1 MDKVEHTNHSIS
13 TSNSEHVSLIREIT
27 REDSATKFLDLSHRL
42 EGINTVENLDLVASR
57 SSSYHVLTSSLHELG
72 AVDLARRGR
81 L

>member
-27 REDSATKFLDLSHRL
+27 REDSATKFFDLSHRL